1 MDIVCND
8 CRALQYHLYYICHY
22 PTWLHQPFP
31 FLIHF
36 SYAFYNNFVILQIYI
51 YAVYVYAVVVL
62 FLLVWFWMSFVGECF
77 EMLKFGIIVIWAIS
91 MFPSFDKFGELNLAC
106 SGHRLSII
114 VEYLSDIDIITI
126 NIDSIDQYHYHRQQ
140 SFNNKF
146 NFNLILQSAI
156 QCSVHYFPNNYFGH
170 LLFILN
176 IYVCICVILYNI
188 YWK

>member
-1 MDIVCND
+1 
-8 CRALQYHLYYICHY
+8 
-22 PTWLHQPFP
+22 
-31 FLIHF
+31 
-36 SYAFYNNFVILQIYI
+36 
-51 YAVYVYAVVVL
+51 
-62 FLLVWFWMSFVGECF
+62 
-77 EMLKFGIIVIWAIS
+77 

-176 IYVCICVILYNI
+176 ICVCILVILYNI